1 MKRQLFYMFLLI
13 FCLLFWGIVIKFAF
27 AKEKFVHNDLEYEL
41 RDERESKNKV
51 RKKYYKKV
59 GDGYST
65 KKQKLKDDLKG
76 WEEVDA

>member
-1 MKRQLFYMFLLI
+1 MKKYLI
-13 FCLLFWGIVIKFAF
+13 IFFILCFISPAF
-27 AKEKFVHNDLEYEL
+27 AKEKVIYNDTEYEL
-41 RDERESKNKV
+41 SLARESKNKV

-59 GDGYST
+59 GTEYLA